1 MKAGPNSTISRHFAA
16 AIVFSVGALAAPIA
30 ANAQMP
36 PLAQLKMMAEA
47 AKAQWVA
54 FRNWDGRQL
63 IYFTIPV
70 TYHCGLAEIRYSLND
85 KDLAE
90 RWPVPACNA
99 QMPFNIDSDKDQIY
113 LALDPGTVSAVS
125 VQLVYADGSESAVR
139 TYHPC
144 EDAGEA
150 TCGVLA
156 Q

>member
-1 MKAGPNSTISRHFAA
+1 MKTGANSTICRLFAA
-16 AIVFSVGALAAPIA
+16 LIVFSAGAFAAPIA
-30 ANAQMP
+30 AKAQMP
-36 PLAQLKMMAEA
+36 PPAQLKTMAEA

-63 IYFTIPV
+63 IYFTIAV
-70 TYHCGLAEIRYSLND
+70 TYHCGLAEIRYSLNG
-85 KDLAE
+85 KDLVE
-90 RWPVPACNA
+90 RWPVPACNT
-99 QMPFNIDSDKDQIY
+99 QMPFNIDAENDQIY

>member
-1 MKAGPNSTISRHFAA
+1 MKTDLNGTVYRHVAA
-16 AIVFSVGALAAPIA
+16 AIVLYVAVLAAPIA
-30 ANAQMP
+30 AKAQMP

-47 AKAQWVA
+47 AKGQWVA
-54 FRNWDGRQL
+54 FRNWDGRQW

-70 TYHCGLAEIRYSLND
+70 TYHCGLSEIRYSLNGD
-85 KDLAE
+85 DLGE

-99 QMPFNIDSDKDQIY
+99 QMPFNVDPEKDQIY
-113 LALDPGTVSAVS
+113 LALDPGAVSSVS
-125 VQLVYADGSESAVR
+125 VQLVYADGTESALR

-144 EDAGEA
+144 ENAGEA